1 MLGRAA
7 TCLFLDVVTAPH
19 STVTV
24 SLVFLCNFG
33 VRSMWPR
40 SGPFNPS
47 PKKDRERD
55 KAQHM
60 PLCVPHVVQARVDEL
75 TEMSDLGPT
84 R

>member
-1 MLGRAA
+1 MFVSRRGHSHAQH
-7 TCLFLDVVTAPH
+7 CDGVTG
-19 STVTV
+19 
-24 SLVFLCNFG
+24 FLCNFG

-47 PKKDRERD
+47 PKKYRERD

-84 R
+84 S